1 MVSTFSNRLLHCSV
15 IYLSACAHLIH
26 IHVLPPPPEYILQ
39 NLGVVPDLKD
49 EDVFSTS
56 DPGYVGSGRPEL
68 PPRYDGIILPNDWYI
83 PGKTR
88 RRKRQHRASHGKIS
102 FSDLSKS
109 VSTAWRNS
117 DNETKLF
124 CAQLADIGNQSYKKI
139 IQRRKSDASS
149 SSETA
154 KKIKKASTKHN
165 TRTSKKKRDAAAK
178 STAASSSSSTA
189 VSSPQANPY
198 PFMHDERFVLP
209 FDIQSNPTVAALM
222 SNPTVSSQVSSMNS
236 SRIPTRNSSP
246 ECDLDDSAI
255 LDMYMSL
262 S

>member
-1 MVSTFSNRLLHCSV
+1 VHISYIFTSYSYPLH
-15 IYLSACAHLIH
+15 I
-26 IHVLPPPPEYILQ
+26 EYILQ

-49 EDVFSTS
+49 EDVFSTL

-109 VSTAWRNS
+109 VSTAWRNI

-154 KKIKKASTKHN
+154 KKLIKKASTKHN
-165 TRTSKKKRDAAAK
+165 TCTSKKKRDAAAK
-178 STAASSSSSTA
+178 STAAASSSTA

>member
-1 MVSTFSNRLLHCSV
+1 V
-15 IYLSACAHLIH
+15 H
-26 IHVLPPPPEYILQ
+26 ISYIFTSYPYPLEYILQ
-39 NLGVVPDLKD
+39 NLGVLPDLKD

-109 VSTAWRNS
+109 VSASWRNI

-154 KKIKKASTKHN
+154 KKLIKKASKHN
-165 TRTSKKKRDAAAK
+165 TRTSKKKRDAAANN

-222 SNPTVSSQVSSMNS
+222 SNPTVSSQVSSMN
-236 SRIPTRNSSP
+236 PTRNSSP

>member
-1 MVSTFSNRLLHCSV
+1 M
-15 IYLSACAHLIH
+15 
-26 IHVLPPPPEYILQ
+26 
-39 NLGVVPDLKD
+39 PDLKD

-56 DPGYVGSGRPEL
+56 DPGYVSSGRPEL

-109 VSTAWRNS
+109 VSAAWRNI
-117 DNETKLF
+117 DTETKLY

-154 KKIKKASTKHN
+154 KRLSSKHN

-178 STAASSSSSTA
+178 STAASSSSTTA
-189 VSSPQANPY
+189 VSSPQANSNPY

-209 FDIQSNPTVAALM
+209 FDIQSNPTVAALI
-222 SNPTVSSQVSSMNS
+222 STNPTVSSQVASMNS
-236 SRIPTRNSSP
+236 SLPTRNSSP

>member
-1 MVSTFSNRLLHCSV
+1 MSDTEE
-15 IYLSACAHLIH
+15 
-26 IHVLPPPPEYILQ
+26 LPPPRPYTEYNIFFQIEREYILQ

-56 DPGYVGSGRPEL
+56 DPGYGGPEL
-68 PPRYDGIILPNDWYI
+68 PPRYDGIKLPSDWYI

-109 VSTAWRNS
+109 VSTAWRNR

-124 CAQLADIGNQSYKKI
+124 YAQLSDIGNQSYKKI

-154 KKIKKASTKHN
+154 KKLIKEASSKHN
-165 TRTSKKKRDAAAK
+165 TRTSKKKKRDAAAAKIGKAK
-178 STAASSSSSTA
+178 STVASSSST
-189 VSSPQANPY
+189 VSSPHANPY

-209 FDIQSNPTVAALM
+209 FDIQSNPTVAALIS
-222 SNPTVSSQVSSMNS
+222 SNPTVSSQVASMNS
-236 SRIPTRNSSP
+236 SRPLNSSP

>member
-1 MVSTFSNRLLHCSV
+1 V
-15 IYLSACAHLIH
+15 H
-26 IHVLPPPPEYILQ
+26 ISYIFTSYPYPLEYILQ
-39 NLGVVPDLKD
+39 NLGVLPDLKD
-49 EDVFSTS
+49 EDVFSTL

-109 VSTAWRNS
+109 VSTAWRNI

-154 KKIKKASTKHN
+154 KKLFG

-178 STAASSSSSTA
+178 STAAASSSTA
-189 VSSPQANPY
+189 VSSSQANSNPY

>member
-1 MVSTFSNRLLHCSV
+1 MQCNIFISLYISHPYLFTSSLALHTT
-15 IYLSACAHLIH
+15 
-26 IHVLPPPPEYILQ
+26 PEYILQ
-39 NLGVVPDLKD
+39 NLGVLPDLKD

-68 PPRYDGIILPNDWYI
+68 PPRYEGIILPNDWYI

-109 VSTAWRNS
+109 VSNAWRNS

-149 SSETA
+149 SS
-154 KKIKKASTKHN
+154 ASKHN

-178 STAASSSSSTA
+178 STTAASSSSSTA

-222 SNPTVSSQVSSMNS
+222 SNPTVSSQVSSMN
-236 SRIPTRNSSP
+236 PTRNRSP

>member
-1 MVSTFSNRLLHCSV
+1 M
-15 IYLSACAHLIH
+15 H
-26 IHVLPPPPEYILQ
+26 ISYIFTSYPYPLEYILQ
-39 NLGVVPDLKD
+39 NLGVLPDLKD
-49 EDVFSTS
+49 EDVFSTL

-109 VSTAWRNS
+109 VSTAWRNI

-154 KKIKKASTKHN
+154 KKLFG

-178 STAASSSSSTA
+178 STAAASSSTA
-189 VSSPQANPY
+189 VSSSQANSNPY